1 MRDQLLCFVLM
12 PFGKK
17 PDPAGGADVDF
28 DRIYEAGL
36 QPGIEDAGM
45 LPIRADEE
53 KLGGIIHQAM
63 YERLLLCDFA
73 LADLTTGNPNVLYE
87 LGIRH
92 AARPRTTLTVY
103 AAQKPLP
110 FDVALLRTQRYELG
124 EGNSF
129 PDANA
134 DALRQGVRE
143 HLGELKQLA
152 QGQSVTDS
160 PLFQL
165 VRGWDPKPLGLEAAE
180 SFLEQLKA
188 HEQVKQRLNDV
199 RAASNDKARRPEAAA
214 SLVQIRK
221 EVLDSGTTD
230 VGVLTSL
237 MLGYRALEDW
247 SGMIEVYGQL
257 PEFLQR
263 QYVVRQLLAFAYNR
277 RAERDKN
284 LVDRERALQLLREL
298 QQEQGATSE
307 TCGLI
312 GRIYK
317 SEWTE
322 AQADG
327 KLTKARGYL
336 KQAIAAYVGG
346 FESDWRDV
354 YPGINAVTLLDVQGG
369 RTSLELKDR
378 LLPVVRFAVEQRLR
392 APTADYWDH
401 ATLLEIAVL
410 ENDAEQALDVLDTA
424 LTAFTETWQPKTTA
438 DNLRIIERA
447 RTERGED
454 IGWLSQLIHELDAA
468 AGEPAPPATQ
478 ALPGSPRMS
487 G

>member
-1 MRDQLLCFVLM
+1 MADQPLCFVLM

-17 PDPAGGADVDF
+17 PDPAGGADINF
-28 DRIYEAGL
+28 DRIYKAAL
-36 QPGIEDAGM
+36 QPGIEDADM
-45 LPIRADEE
+45 HPIRADEE
-53 KLGGIIHQAM
+53 ELGGIIHQAM

-73 LADLTTGNPNVLYE
+73 VADLTTGNANVLYE

-110 FDVALLRTQRYELG
+110 FDVALLRTQLYELA

-134 DALRQGVRE
+134 DLLRQRVRE
-143 HLGELKQLA
+143 HLGQLRQLA
-152 QGQSVTDS
+152 HRRDATDS

-165 VRGWDPKPLGLEAAE
+165 VRGWNPAPLGLDAAA
-180 SFLEQLKA
+180 SFQEQLKA
-188 HEQVKQRLNDV
+188 HEQVKQRLNDI
-199 RAASNDKARRPEAAA
+199 RAASNDKARQPQAAA
-214 SLVQIRK
+214 GLVRIRK

-230 VGVLTSL
+230 AGVLTGL
-237 MLGYRALEDW
+237 MLGYRALSDW
-247 SGMIEVYGQL
+247 TGMIEMYSQL
-257 PEFLQR
+257 PELLKR
-263 QYVVRQLLAFAYNR
+263 QVAVRQLLAFAYNR
-277 RAERDKN
+277 RAERAKDP
-284 LVDRERALQLLREL
+284 VDRERALEVLQEL
-298 QQEQGATSE
+298 QREQGPTSE
-307 TCGLI
+307 TSGLI

-317 SEWTE
+317 SQWAE
-322 AQADG
+322 ARADG

-336 KQAIAAYVGG
+336 KDAIEAYVGG
-346 FESDWRDV
+346 FETDWRDV

-369 RTSLELKDR
+369 TASLEQKDR

-392 APTADYWDH
+392 APAADYWDH

-410 ENDAEQALDVLDTA
+410 ENDAEQAHDVLLKV
-424 LTAFTETWQPKTTA
+424 LTAFTETWQPESTA

-447 RTERGED
+447 RTERGEE

-468 AGEPAPPATQ
+468 AGEVPPAVQ
-478 ALPGSPRMS
+478 APS